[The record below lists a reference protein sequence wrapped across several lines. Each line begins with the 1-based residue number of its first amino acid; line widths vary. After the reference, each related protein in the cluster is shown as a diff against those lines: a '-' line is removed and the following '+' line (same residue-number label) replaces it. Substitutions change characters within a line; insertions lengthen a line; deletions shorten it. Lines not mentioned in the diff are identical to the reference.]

1 MEIIGS
7 PHEADIV
14 DGGSYAAVRKLFS
27 KRCPDWIAIH
37 PMHLPEL
44 RRIVLDLYGE
54 ERAPQAAVDFPDAP
68 NPDPEWRASPS
79 GRTDAPKSGRPSTFS
94 GGSSAERPGR
104 FPILRWKAE

>member
-14 DGGSYAAVRKLFS
+14 DGGSYAAVRELFS

-44 RRIVLDLYGE
+44 RRIVIDLYGE
-54 ERAPQAAVDFPDAP
+54 ERARRLLWIFLTLP
-68 NPDPEWRASPS
+68 NPDPEWPVSPS
-79 GRTDAPKSGRPSTFS
+79 GRTDAPKSGRPSTSS
-94 GGSSAERPGR
+94 GGSSAARPDR